1 MNQPVIDSGQSPP
14 TSTKN
19 ASPRWRP
26 LPPERL
32 DLSPEDWK
40 KQHDEISRAINK
52 LLLVLIGFCFFCG
65 LALGQPDVS
74 LLASNAKV
82 TLPFANTDI
91 SFVAFLIIAPLVLTA
106 LSFYLH
112 IFIGYWTTLSRQQ
125 PTSAQMHP
133 VLPFI
138 FNLNYRTTGWLS
150 NFLFYWLVPGML
162 AVFTWKALPRPEGP
176 ILTALT
182 SGFVVVFLFLQI
194 RRRPDQ
200 TSKLS
205 TSILWLAL
213 LGSILMALIGERL
226 HRPLFLE
233 GAELEKQHLQSLD
246 LRGAHLS
253 DAHLNGADLSEAD
266 LTGANLNGADLSYA
280 DLTGALLSG
289 ELHLNPVDLTGAS
302 LTGADLTGAD
312 LAGVGLSKVDGLTQ
326 QQIDKTLGNQKTGLP
341 TGISKP
347 K

>member
-1 MNQPVIDSGQSPP
+1 MQTRAGFLTLRSPDRCLEDRVHL
-14 TSTKN
+14 
-19 ASPRWRP
+19 SPRWGFFKTRLSDRSKWPRNWWWP

-65 LALGQPDVS
+65 LALGKPDVL

-82 TLPFANTDI
+82 TLPFANADI

-125 PTSAQMHP
+125 PTSGQTHP
-133 VLPFI
+133 VLPFT

-150 NFLFYWLVPGML
+150 NFLFYWLVPVML

-176 ILTALT
+176 ILTVLT
-182 SGFVVVFLFLQI
+182 SGFVVVFLLLQI

-205 TSILWLAL
+205 SSMLWLAL
-213 LGSILMALIGERL
+213 LGTAFLMARTSLGERL

-233 GAELEKQHLQSLD
+233 GAELEKQNLQSLD
-246 LRGAHLS
+246 MRGATLTDANLTDANLTRANLRGANLRDANLRGAHLF
-253 DAHLNGADLSEAD
+253 GANLI
-266 LTGANLNGADLSYA
+266 GANLN
-280 DLTGALLSG
+280 
-289 ELHLNPVDLTGAS
+289 N
-302 LTGADLTGAD
+302 
-312 LAGVGLSKVDGLTQ
+312 
-326 QQIDKTLGNQKTGLP
+326 TLGNQATILP
-341 TGISKP
+341 GGITKP
-347 K
+347 ESWNKPN

>member
-1 MNQPVIDSGQSPP
+1 
-14 TSTKN
+14 
-19 ASPRWRP
+19 
-26 LPPERL
+26 L

-91 SFVAFLIIAPLVLTA
+91 SFAAFLVIAPLVLTA

-112 IFIGYWTTLSRQQ
+112 IFIGYWTSLSRQQ

-150 NFLFYWLVPGML
+150 NFLFYWLVPVML

-176 ILTALT
+176 ILTVLT
-182 SGFVVVFLFLQI
+182 SGFVVVFLLLQI

-205 TSILWLAL
+205 SSMLWLAL
-213 LGSILMALIGERL
+213 LGTAFLMARTSLGERL
-226 HRPLFLE
+226 HRPLLSE

-246 LRGAHLS
+246 LRGANLT
-253 DAHLNGADLSEAD
+253 DAD
-266 LTGANLNGADLSYA
+266 LTNANLRGAILFGGY
-280 DLTGALLSG
+280 LTGAY
-289 ELHLNPVDLTGAS
+289 LTGGH
-302 LTGADLTGAD
+302 LTNAYRIRANLTRANLTRANLTRANLRGAILIGADPD
-312 LAGVGLSKVDGLTQ
+312 RREPEQS
-326 QQIDKTLGNQKTGLP
+326 
-341 TGISKP
+341 
-347 K
+347 

>member
-1 MNQPVIDSGQSPP
+1 
-14 TSTKN
+14 
-19 ASPRWRP
+19 
-26 LPPERL
+26 L

-65 LALGQPDVS
+65 LALGKPDVS

-82 TLPFANTDI
+82 TLPFANADI

-112 IFIGYWTTLSRQQ
+112 IFIGYWTSLSRQQ
-125 PTSAQMHP
+125 PTSGQTHP
-133 VLPFI
+133 VLPFT

-150 NFLFYWLVPGML
+150 NFLFYWLVPVML

-176 ILTALT
+176 ILTVLT
-182 SGFVVVFLFLQI
+182 SGFVVVFLLLQI

-200 TSKLS
+200 MSKLS
-205 TSILWLAL
+205 SSMLWLAL
-213 LGSILMALIGERL
+213 LGTAFLMARTSLGERL

-246 LRGAHLS
+246 LRGAHLFI
-253 DAHLNGADLSEAD
+253 
-266 LTGANLNGADLSYA
+266 AN
-280 DLTGALLSG
+280 
-289 ELHLNPVDLTGAS
+289 
-302 LTGADLTGAD
+302 LTGADLIGAN
-312 LAGVGLSKVDGLTQ
+312 LSKVDGLTQ
-326 QQIDKTLGNQKTGLP
+326 SRSTTP
-341 TGISKP
+341 TP
-347 K
+347 